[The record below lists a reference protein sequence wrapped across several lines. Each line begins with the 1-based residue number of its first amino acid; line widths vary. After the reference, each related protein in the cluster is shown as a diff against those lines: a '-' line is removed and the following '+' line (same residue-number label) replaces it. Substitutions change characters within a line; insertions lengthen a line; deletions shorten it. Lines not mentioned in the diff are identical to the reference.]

1 MWDEHK
7 QARFQALRQH
17 ELDDALT
24 AAEQEELR
32 QMMQEIESAEAAYL
46 RPATARL
53 RVERERLEAQN
64 RALQTVV
71 QRKEAFAMRLRAV
84 LAELETERQALDA
97 ELARILG
104 ESAVTG

>member
-1 MWDEHK
+1 MAGLTFFSDRGDAKPMRIIHNFGGIEMWDEHT

-17 ELDDALT
+17 ELDGALA

-46 RPATARL
+46 CPATARL

-71 QRKEAFAMRLRAV
+71 
-84 LAELETERQALDA
+84 
-97 ELARILG
+97 
-104 ESAVTG
+104 